1 MSENDFKSRACL
13 VLLGALVAGTLAV
26 SFMISQYGD
35 QLIGRKT
42 YPTPAAEIPR
52 ISVPSS
58 MRQRNWIGNQGYGS
72 CTHAAL
78 ITLLRW
84 NGLDK
89 MASTWRRTHG
99 NGEGP
104 WSLSKQLDYG
114 GIRYAYVTNGS
125 VEFLEWAISTRR
137 GCNITVKGG
146 RHMVTLVHLDE
157 THAAVLDNNS
167 PGSFIWMPRNTLISE
182 WKSSMGWAITP
193 CYSPA
198 APLP

>member
-1 MSENDFKSRACL
+1 MRKQE
-13 VLLGALVAGTLAV
+13 VLQTVGKVYALTMVFVMLIIAMAGCAP
-26 SFMISQYGD
+26 SYS
-35 QLIGRKT
+35 RKT
-42 YPTPAAEIPR
+42 YLTPAAEIPR
-52 ISVPSS
+52 VNVPAS

-84 NGLDK
+84 NGRDEIANAWG
-89 MASTWRRTHG
+89 MSHG

-104 WSLSKQLDYG
+104 WSLARQLDYSG
-114 GIRYAYVTNGS
+114 VRYAYVTNGS
-125 VEFLEWAISTRR
+125 VQFLEWAISTRR

-157 THAAVLDNNS
+157 THAAILDNNKT
-167 PGSFIWMPRNTLISE
+167 GSFIWMPRNTLISE
-182 WKSSMGWAITP
+182 WKSSKGWAIAP
-193 CYSPA
+193 VYSPA

>member
-1 MSENDFKSRACL
+1 MKQLR
-13 VLLGALVAGTLAV
+13 
-26 SFMISQYGD
+26 ISQ
-35 QLIGRKT
+35 LITIAFAAVVLVFLTFFAGCDGTISRKT
-42 YPTPAAEIPR
+42 YTTPAAEIPR
-52 ISVPSS
+52 VNVPVS
-58 MRQRNWIGNQGYGS
+58 MRQRNWSREGS
-72 CTHAAL
+72 CVHASL
-78 ITLLRW
+78 ISLLRW
-84 NGLDK
+84 QDRHSLADYWGK
-89 MASTWRRTHG
+89 TYSGGEYPGRFARR
-99 NGEGP
+99 
-104 WSLSKQLDYG
+104 LDYG
-114 GIRYAYVTNGS
+114 GIRYAFVTNGS

-146 RHMVTLVHLDE
+146 AHMVTLVHLDE